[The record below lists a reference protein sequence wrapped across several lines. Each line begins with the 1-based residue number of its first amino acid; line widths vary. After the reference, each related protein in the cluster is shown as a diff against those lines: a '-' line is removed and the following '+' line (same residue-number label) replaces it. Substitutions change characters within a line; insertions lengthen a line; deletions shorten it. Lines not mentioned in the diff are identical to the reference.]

1 MPQAFAGHLRMN
13 AVGEQMGCVGVPQI
27 VAALPLCLE

>member
-1 MPQAFAGHLRMN
+1 MN

-27 VAALPLCLE
+27 VAALPLCLDNY

>member
-1 MPQAFAGHLRMN
+1 MN